1 MSSGKK
7 DSLLLFKQKE
17 IFDELVNK
25 WKFEIDKFC
34 EQINLIIPLII
45 IKAKVLQNILSVLKV
60 HYI

>member
-1 MSSGKK
+1 MSSGEK

-17 IFDELVNK
+17 IFDELVSK

-34 EQINLIIPLII
+34 EQINFNNPLII

-60 HYI
+60 H